1 MVVCTSNRDLCKN
14 MFVLRKHLQRSAS
27 ISNCDLRKHM
37 FVFRK
42 HLQAYAL
49 TNVLQAKLAWSMGVV
64 SSGLFQRLHVG
75 IEVLQICLGKL
86 GALDLSWDLK

>member
-1 MVVCTSNRDLCKN
+1 

-27 ISNCDLRKHM
+27 ISNCELCKYM

-49 TNVLQAKLAWSMGVV
+49 TNVLRAKLAWSMSAVPLV
-64 SSGLFQRLHVG
+64 LFQRPHVG

-86 GALDLSWDLK
+86 GALALSWDLK